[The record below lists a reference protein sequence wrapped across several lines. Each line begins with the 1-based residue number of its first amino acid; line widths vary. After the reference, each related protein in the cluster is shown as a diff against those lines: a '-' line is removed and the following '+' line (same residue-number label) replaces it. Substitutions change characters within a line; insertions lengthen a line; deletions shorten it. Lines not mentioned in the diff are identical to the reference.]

1 MPKLIA
7 LITKKPDISDQEFQ
21 TYYET
26 KHAPLIHSIFPMLK
40 EYTRRYLT
48 KSNLLTGDFTL
59 KADSLGNVFSVI
71 TVLGIKKK
79 KDLDGF
85 MEIAGNPEIVE
96 IIRRDEANFLVSE
109 KTIMYKL

>member
-21 TYYET
+21 AYYET

-40 EYTRRYLT
+40 EYTRKYLT

-71 TVLGIKKK
+71 TELGFQNQ